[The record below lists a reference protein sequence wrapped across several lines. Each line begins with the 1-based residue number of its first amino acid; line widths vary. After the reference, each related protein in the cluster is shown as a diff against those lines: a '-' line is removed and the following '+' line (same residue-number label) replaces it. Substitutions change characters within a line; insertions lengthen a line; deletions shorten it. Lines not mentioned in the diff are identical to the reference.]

1 MKKSKNPRYQK
12 EKNTWLSSSV
22 SRWKLKKLE
31 DFSSRDLNSK
41 VCVCVSVLHILS
53 KTEKKTRK
61 RKIYVYIKDRTTAPT
76 IHLGLTEV
84 SVDGTDSN
92 QAHGKSS
99 ESSSWESKGSCENQ
113 ITAFPEEN
121 KLLHEIT
128 EKEYL

>member
-1 MKKSKNPRYQK
+1 MSVYQFYTYCQKPKKDQK
-12 EKNTWLSSSV
+12 KENI
-22 SRWKLKKLE
+22 
-31 DFSSRDLNSK
+31 
-41 VCVCVSVLHILS
+41 C
-53 KTEKKTRK
+53 
-61 RKIYVYIKDRTTAPT
+61 IKDRTTAPT

-121 KLLHEIT
+121 KLIHEIT